1 MSPKDSIVW
10 VMRWQETTATLPIAF
25 FFFFFFNIWIVRRV
39 KGCHAGNSIPDTKFA
54 YLPAEN
60 RGKQEFSQDY
70 QRSLRSIAERSGFGA
85 VTTIEA
91 GFSARR
97 DVKVCS
103 PLVHTVAT
111 ATVTKT
117 IDRKKKRP
125 VESLQRRNHRFAGS
139 TTPAELY
146 RKLRSQDFFG
156 GGERSVGGPSCFLL
170 GWFYKR

>member
-117 IDRKKKRP
+117 IDRKKKTARREFATPQPSLCREHDTRRTLPKTP
-125 VESLQRRNHRFAGS
+125 VARLFW
-139 TTPAELY
+139 
-146 RKLRSQDFFG
+146 G
-156 GGERSVGGPSCFLL
+156 G
-170 GWFYKR
+170 